1 MKLESLRSKQ
11 QATSYH
17 KGNRNK
23 LGLRRK
29 MENRNRNDLG
39 LQCGKS
45 LSGDFLRLLQNQNFT
60 GRPKVMKSKNSTI
73 NPWKKK
79 AKIMLADSVRS
90 DMIATITISRFF
102 AAVPIEP
109 IQKRVLLNIFGLI

>member
-1 MKLESLRSKQ
+1 M
-11 QATSYH
+11 
-17 KGNRNK
+17 
-23 LGLRRK
+23 
-29 MENRNRNDLG
+29 
-39 LQCGKS
+39 
-45 LSGDFLRLLQNQNFT
+45 RLLQNQNFT